1 MEVAMYNEPDQAP
14 SQGIQRPR
22 IPVKKIK
29 PSRSVYQDDP
39 KTSRPMIP
47 VQSKSRTGNIKRSQH
62 PTLTIGADGP
72 MGRPRLQVRKP
83 PAKDGAPYD
92 QNLDP
97 DY

>member
-1 MEVAMYNEPDQAP
+1 MEVTMYDEPDRAP
-14 SQGIQRPR
+14 SHGIMRPR

-29 PSRSVYQDDP
+29 TSRSVYQDDP

-47 VQSKSRTGNIKRSQH
+47 VRTKSR
-62 PTLTIGADGP
+62 P
-72 MGRPRLQVRKP
+72 QVK
-83 PAKDGAPYD
+83 GAPYD